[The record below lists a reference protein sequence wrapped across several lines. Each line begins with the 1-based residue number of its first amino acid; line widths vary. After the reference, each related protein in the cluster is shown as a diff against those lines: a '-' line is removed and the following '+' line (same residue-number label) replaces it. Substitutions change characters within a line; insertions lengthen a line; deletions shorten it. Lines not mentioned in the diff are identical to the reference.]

1 MENYAIR
8 LKHITKKYQ
17 DGDQE
22 NTVLDDISLE
32 VKQGEFIA
40 IVGPSGS
47 GKSTLLS
54 IAGALLSETSGEVM
68 IGSTRVS
75 EKNRKLWTKIR
86 SEQIGFIFQNH
97 QLMPFLTVE
106 EQLKLVSD
114 FSKKNQKKAEI
125 LVRKKLAD
133 ELLEDLGLGEL
144 KKKYP
149 AKMSGGEKQ
158 RVAIARAF
166 MNNPDVILADEPTA
180 SLDGKR
186 GRQVVEMIR
195 KEVKKHKKAAIMV
208 THDERVL
215 DMVDV
220 VYRLENGKLEKIIAR
235 EILEKAN

>member
-114 FSKKNQKKAEI
+114 FSKKKQKKAEI